1 MSWDVLLMR
10 FPDDAVSVED
20 LSEDDAPPPIGP
32 VAEVLDRIRA
42 AFPGADLSDPTWG
55 ILQDEDEGWSMEL
68 GIGAQDPVESV
79 MLHIRGGGDPVTT
92 ARRLARVLD
101 CRALD
106 CSDGEFFS
114 DEGGGESWEE
124 FQAYRDQV
132 LGEAGPS

>member
-10 FPDDAVSVED
+10 FPEDAVSVDD
-20 LSEDDAPPPIGP
+20 LSDDDPPPPIGP
-32 VAEVLDRIRA
+32 AAEVLHRIRT
-42 AFPGADLSDPTWG
+42 AFPETNLSDPTWG
-55 ILQDEDEGWSMEL
+55 ILEDREDGWSMEL
-68 GIGAQDPVESV
+68 GIGSEDPVQSI
-79 MLHIRGGGDPVTT
+79 MLHIRGGGDPVTPLRRM
-92 ARRLARVLD
+92 ARLLD

-132 LGEAGPS
+132 IGRSGD